1 MFKRFKTAWKWC
13 DEHQTEEE
21 KRQEKKF
28 ILGIV
33 VCFFMVFLLVVLLR
47 LLEPYISVL
56 ASVLGF
62 FLIFKVIDKLDEDEK
77 QAPQVQQT
85 AVYGAWARFAG
96 EVVMPALSANGISR
110 SLSEL
115 DPKGEYYKTQ
125 VFGFSLYGI
134 DKATQGKIKRDVV
147 SRMGAF
153 FFREEQGY
161 NGRFSDMVVK
171 ENYDIK
177 VENDLLCVS
186 KKMVQQ

>member
-1 MFKRFKTAWKWC
+1 MFKRFKAAWKWC

-28 ILGIV
+28 ILGV
-33 VCFFMVFLLVVLLR
+33 VVYFCMVLGVVVLLR
-47 LLEPYISVL
+47 VLEPYISVL
-56 ASVLGF
+56 ASVLGL
-62 FLIFKVIDKLDEDEK
+62 FLIFKVIEKLDEK

-85 AVYGAWARFAG
+85 AVYSDWARFAG
-96 EVVMPALSANGISR
+96 EVVMPALSENGISR
-110 SLSEL
+110 SLSDL

-177 VENDLLCVS
+177 VENDLLYVA

>member
-1 MFKRFKTAWKWC
+1 MFKRLRTAWKWC
-13 DEHQTEEE
+13 DEQQTDEE

-28 ILGIV
+28 ILGFV
-33 VCFFMVFLLVVLLR
+33 VFLGLVVVLAVLLR
-47 LLEPYISVL
+47 ILEPYISVL
-56 ASVLGF
+56 VSLLGL
-62 FLIFKVIDKLDEDEK
+62 FLILRLLNKLDEK

-85 AVYGAWARFAG
+85 AVYGDWVRFAG

-110 SLSEL
+110 SLSDL

-161 NGRFSDMVVK
+161 NGRFSDIVVK
-171 ENYDIK
+171 ENYDIRL
-177 VENDLLCVS
+177 ENDLLCIS